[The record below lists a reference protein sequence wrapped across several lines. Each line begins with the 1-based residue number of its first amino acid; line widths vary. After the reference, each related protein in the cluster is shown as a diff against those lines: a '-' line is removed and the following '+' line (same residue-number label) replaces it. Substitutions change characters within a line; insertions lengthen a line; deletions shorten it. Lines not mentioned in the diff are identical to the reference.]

1 MKNNIYDTKIAF
13 IECLWELLKLE
24 DDGGYVEDI
33 FFSAN
38 SIRICIPN
46 QIFEERIARIYNS

>member
-33 FFSAN
+33 FFL
-38 SIRICIPN
+38 
-46 QIFEERIARIYNS
+46 QIQ